1 MGWLNFQCYCSVILQ
16 NYDCMTSKYLISLS
30 IAVLLF
36 ATVAQSQVYY
46 SPGVQYYR
54 VRPPRLV
61 KRPQRPQVP
70 TFEPSV
76 ELSLGYG
83 FPNLDKNFLPY
94 YYQAYYNNASMAG
107 PFTGVLNYRFSRST
121 AIGIM
126 VTHGNV
132 QAPYYSFGSGS
143 PLPDFN
149 VKLDNWAFMLNMV
162 NYLPGST
169 TVNPYTR
176 LAMGI
181 NNWQQNYTDA
191 AGNKLYMQ
199 PVYLPDFAYQA
210 SLGAVFKMSKNAGFF
225 IEAGYGK
232 YIIEGGLNFKF

>member
-1 MGWLNFQCYCSVILQ
+1 
-16 NYDCMTSKYLISLS
+16 MTSKHLLSLS

-36 ATVAQSQVYY
+36 STAAESQVYI

-54 VRPPRLV
+54 VRPPRPV
-61 KRPQRPQVP
+61 KRLQRPPVQP
-70 TFEPSV
+70 FEPAV

-94 YYQAYYNNASMAG
+94 YYQAYYNYSSMTG

-132 QAPYYSFGSGS
+132 KSPYYSFGSGS
-143 PLPDFN
+143 PVPDFN
-149 VKLDNWAFMLNMV
+149 VQLDNWAFMFNMV
-162 NYLPGST
+162 NYLPGSK
-169 TVNPYTR
+169 TVSPYTR

-181 NNWQQNYTDA
+181 NSWQQYYTDA
-191 AGNKLYMQ
+191 LGNKIYMQ
-199 PVYLPDFAYQA
+199 PVYLPDFTYQA
-210 SLGAVFKMSKNAGFF
+210 SIGAIFKMSKNLGFF
-225 IEAGYGK
+225 VEAGYGK
-232 YIIEGGLNFKF
+232 YIIEGGLSFKL

>member
-1 MGWLNFQCYCSVILQ
+1 M
-16 NYDCMTSKYLISLS
+16 
-30 IAVLLF
+30 
-36 ATVAQSQVYY
+36 
-46 SPGVQYYR
+46 
-54 VRPPRLV
+54 
-61 KRPQRPQVP
+61 
-70 TFEPSV
+70 

-94 YYQAYYNNASMAG
+94 YYQAYYTYASMNG

-132 QAPYYSFGSGS
+132 RAPYYSFGSGS
-143 PLPDFN
+143 PVPDFN

-162 NYLPGST
+162 NYLPGSK

-181 NNWQQNYTDA
+181 NSWQQNYSDA

-199 PVYLPDFAYQA
+199 PVYLADFAYQA
-210 SLGAVFKMSKNAGFF
+210 SLGAIFKMSKNAGFF

>member
-1 MGWLNFQCYCSVILQ
+1 MIG
-16 NYDCMTSKYLISLS
+16 KYLVAVSVV
-30 IAVLLF
+30 VLLF
-36 ATVAQSQVYY
+36 SIDVQSQVYV

-54 VRPPRLV
+54 VRPPRAA
-61 KRPQRPQVP
+61 KPRQRQPVAP
-70 TFEPSV
+70 FTPAV

-83 FPNLDKNFLPY
+83 FPNLDRNYLPY
-94 YYQAYYNNASMAG
+94 YYEAYYTNASMTG

-143 PLPDFN
+143 PVPDFK

-162 NYLPGST
+162 NYLPASK
-169 TVNPYTR
+169 TVSPYTR

-181 NNWQQNYTDA
+181 NSWQQNYTDA

-210 SLGAVFKMSKNAGFF
+210 SIGAIFKMSKNTGFF

-232 YIIEGGLNFKF
+232 YIMEGGLSFKF